1 MPTDKYNRNLKSFEK
16 ALLQLGDALEESES
30 PIVRDACLQR
40 FDCLLFIVC
49 MRQGVSGFSYELLWK
64 TLKIFLEE
72 IHGVRAVSPRQVFKE
87 AFALSI
93 IDEELTFVEMIES
106 RNTLSHT
113 YNEEQAAK
121 IYVKCADYLKAMKN
135 VLAQLNKQS

>member
-1 MPTDKYNRNLKSFEK
+1 MPSDKYNRNLKSFEK

-40 FDCLLFIVC
+40 FE
-49 MRQGVSGFSYELLWK
+49 FSYELLWK
-64 TLKIFLEE
+64 TLKVFLEE

-113 YNEEQAAK
+113 YNEEQATK

>member
-1 MPTDKYNRNLKSFEK
+1 VPSDKYNRNLKSLEK
-16 ALLQLGDALEESES
+16 ALLQLSDALEQSES

-40 FDCLLFIVC
+40 FE
-49 MRQGVSGFSYELLWK
+49 FSYELLWK

-87 AFALSI
+87 AFALSLI
-93 IDEELTFVEMIES
+93 EKEQIFIEMIES

-113 YNEEQAAK
+113 YNEGQAMK
-121 IYVKCADYLKAMKN
+121 IYKKCSDYLSVMKS
-135 VLAQLNKQS
+135 VLAQLNKQT

>member
-1 MPTDKYNRNLKSFEK
+1 VPTDKYNRNLKSLEK
-16 ALLQLGDALEESES
+16 ALLQLSDALEESES

-40 FDCLLFIVC
+40 FEFC
-49 MRQGVSGFSYELLWK
+49 YELLWK
-64 TLKIFLEE
+64 TLKVFLED

-113 YNEEQAAK
+113 YNEEQATK
-121 IYVKCADYLKAMKN
+121 IYVKCADYLKAMKS
-135 VLAQLNKQS
+135 VLAQLNKQT

>member
-1 MPTDKYNRNLKSFEK
+1 MPSDKYNRNLKSLEK
-16 ALLQLGDALEESES
+16 ALLQLSDALEQSES

-40 FDCLLFIVC
+40 FE
-49 MRQGVSGFSYELLWK
+49 FSYELLWK

-113 YNEEQAAK
+113 YNEEQAMK
-121 IYVKCADYLKAMKN
+121 IYVKCADYLKAMKS
-135 VLAQLNKQS
+135 VLAQLNKQT

>member
-1 MPTDKYNRNLKSFEK
+1 MPSDKYNRNLKSFEK
-16 ALLQLGDALEESES
+16 ALIQLGDALEESES

-40 FDCLLFIVC
+40 FE
-49 MRQGVSGFSYELLWK
+49 FSYELLWK
-64 TLKIFLEE
+64 TLKVFLEE

-121 IYVKCADYLKAMKN
+121 IYEKCADYLKAMKN

>member
-40 FDCLLFIVC
+40 FE
-49 MRQGVSGFSYELLWK
+49 FSYELLWK
-64 TLKIFLEE
+64 TLKVFLEE

-87 AFALSI
+87 AFALSLI
-93 IDEELTFVEMIES
+93 EKEQIFIEMIES

-121 IYVKCADYLKAMKN
+121 IYVKCGGYLKAMKN

>member
-1 MPTDKYNRNLKSFEK
+1 MSSDKYNRNLKSLEK
-16 ALLQLGDALEESES
+16 ALLQLSDALEESES

-40 FDCLLFIVC
+40 FEFC
-49 MRQGVSGFSYELLWK
+49 YELLWK

-106 RNTLSHT
+106 RNTLAHT
-113 YNEEQAAK
+113 YNEEQAMK

>member
-1 MPTDKYNRNLKSFEK
+1 MPTDKYNRNLKSLEK
-16 ALLQLGDALEESES
+16 ALLQLSDALEESES

-40 FDCLLFIVC
+40 FEFC
-49 MRQGVSGFSYELLWK
+49 YELLWK
-64 TLKIFLEE
+64 TLKVFLED

-113 YNEEQAAK
+113 YNEEQATK

>member
-40 FDCLLFIVC
+40 FE
-49 MRQGVSGFSYELLWK
+49 FSYELLWK

-93 IDEELTFVEMIES
+93 IDEEVTFVEMIES

-121 IYVKCADYLKAMKN
+121 IYVKCGGYLKAMKN
-135 VLAQLNKQS
+135 VLAQLNKQT

>member
-40 FDCLLFIVC
+40 FE
-49 MRQGVSGFSYELLWK
+49 FSYELLWK

-106 RNTLSHT
+106 RNPLSHT

-121 IYVKCADYLKAMKN
+121 IYVKCADYLKAMN
-135 VLAQLNKQS
+135 SVLAQLNKQS

>member
-16 ALLQLGDALEESES
+16 ALLQLSDALEESES

-40 FDCLLFIVC
+40 FE
-49 MRQGVSGFSYELLWK
+49 FSYELLWK
-64 TLKIFLEE
+64 TLKVFLED

-93 IDEELTFVEMIES
+93 IGEEVTFVEMIES

-121 IYVKCADYLKAMKN
+121 IYVKCVDYLKAMKN

>member
-1 MPTDKYNRNLKSFEK
+1 MPSDKYNRNLKSLEK
-16 ALLQLGDALEESES
+16 ALLQLSDALEQSES

-40 FDCLLFIVC
+40 FE
-49 MRQGVSGFSYELLWK
+49 FSYELLWK

-135 VLAQLNKQS
+135 VLAQLNKQG

>member
-1 MPTDKYNRNLKSFEK
+1 MPSDKYNRNLKSFEK
-16 ALLQLGDALEESES
+16 ALIQLGDALEESES

-40 FDCLLFIVC
+40 FE
-49 MRQGVSGFSYELLWK
+49 FSYELLWK

-121 IYVKCADYLKAMKN
+121 IYVKCVDYLKAMKN
-135 VLAQLNKQS
+135 VQAQLNKQT

>member
-40 FDCLLFIVC
+40 FE
-49 MRQGVSGFSYELLWK
+49 FSYELLWK
-64 TLKIFLEE
+64 TLKVFLED

-93 IDEELTFVEMIES
+93 IGEEVTFVEMIES

-121 IYVKCADYLKAMKN
+121 IYVKCGGYMKAMKT

>member
-1 MPTDKYNRNLKSFEK
+1 MPSDKYNRNLKSLEK
-16 ALLQLGDALEESES
+16 ALLQLSDALEQAES

-40 FDCLLFIVC
+40 FE
-49 MRQGVSGFSYELLWK
+49 FSYELLWK

>member
-1 MPTDKYNRNLKSFEK
+1 MPSDKYNRNLKSFEK
-16 ALLQLGDALEESES
+16 ALIQLGEALEESES

-40 FDCLLFIVC
+40 FEFC
-49 MRQGVSGFSYELLWK
+49 YELLWK
-64 TLKIFLEE
+64 TLKVFLED

-93 IDEELTFVEMIES
+93 IGEEVQFVEMIES

-121 IYVKCADYLKAMKN
+121 IYVKCGGYLKAMKN
-135 VLAQLNKQS
+135 VLAQLNKQP

>member
-1 MPTDKYNRNLKSFEK
+1 MISDKYNRNLKSLEK
-16 ALLQLGDALEESES
+16 ALLQLSDALEQSES

-40 FDCLLFIVC
+40 FE
-49 MRQGVSGFSYELLWK
+49 FSYELLWK

-87 AFALSI
+87 AFALSLI
-93 IDEELTFVEMIES
+93 EKEQIFIEMIES

-113 YNEEQAAK
+113 YNEGQAMK
-121 IYVKCADYLKAMKN
+121 IYKKCSDYLSVMKS
-135 VLAQLNKQS
+135 VLAQLNKQT

>member
-1 MPTDKYNRNLKSFEK
+1 MPSDKYNRNLKSLEK
-16 ALLQLGDALEESES
+16 ALLQLSDALEQSES

-40 FDCLLFIVC
+40 FE
-49 MRQGVSGFSYELLWK
+49 FSYELLWK

-87 AFALSI
+87 AFALSLI
-93 IDEELTFVEMIES
+93 EKEQIFIEMIES

-113 YNEEQAAK
+113 YNEGQAMK
-121 IYVKCADYLKAMKN
+121 IYKKCSDYLSVMKS
-135 VLAQLNKQS
+135 VLAQLNKQI

>member
-1 MPTDKYNRNLKSFEK
+1 MPNDKYNRNLKSFEK

-40 FDCLLFIVC
+40 FE
-49 MRQGVSGFSYELLWK
+49 FSYELLWK
-64 TLKIFLEE
+64 TLKVFLED

-93 IDEELTFVEMIES
+93 IGEEVTFVEMIES

-121 IYVKCADYLKAMKN
+121 IYVKCGGYLKAMKN

>member
-1 MPTDKYNRNLKSFEK
+1 M
-16 ALLQLGDALEESES
+16 
-30 PIVRDACLQR
+30 
-40 FDCLLFIVC
+40 
-49 MRQGVSGFSYELLWK
+49 
-64 TLKIFLEE
+64 KIFLEE

-113 YNEEQAAK
+113 CNEEQAAK
-121 IYVKCADYLKAMKN
+121 IYVKRAAYLEAMN
-135 VLAQLNKQS
+135 SVLAQLNKQS

>member
-1 MPTDKYNRNLKSFEK
+1 MPSDKYNRNLKSLEK
-16 ALLQLGDALEESES
+16 ALLQLSDALEQAES

-40 FDCLLFIVC
+40 FE
-49 MRQGVSGFSYELLWK
+49 FSYELLWK

-93 IDEELTFVEMIES
+93 IDEEVTFVEMIES
-106 RNTLSHT
+106 RNTLAHT
-113 YNEEQAAK
+113 YNEEQAMK
-121 IYVKCADYLKAMKN
+121 IYVKCADYLKAMN
-135 VLAQLNKQS
+135 SVLAQLNKQT

>member
-1 MPTDKYNRNLKSFEK
+1 M
-16 ALLQLGDALEESES
+16 LQLGDALEESES

-40 FDCLLFIVC
+40 FE
-49 MRQGVSGFSYELLWK
+49 FSYELLWK
-64 TLKIFLEE
+64 TLKVFLEE

-113 YNEEQAAK
+113 YNEEQATK
-121 IYVKCADYLKAMKN
+121 IYEKCADYLKAMKN
-135 VLAQLNKQS
+135 VLAQLNKQT

>member
-1 MPTDKYNRNLKSFEK
+1 MISDKYNRNLKSLEK
-16 ALLQLGDALEESES
+16 ALLHLSDALEQAES

-40 FDCLLFIVC
+40 FE
-49 MRQGVSGFSYELLWK
+49 FSYELLWK

-87 AFALSI
+87 AFALSLI
-93 IDEELTFVEMIES
+93 EKEQIFIEMIES

-113 YNEEQAAK
+113 YNEGQAMK
-121 IYVKCADYLKAMKN
+121 IYKKCSDYLSVMKS
-135 VLAQLNKQS
+135 VLAQLNKQT

>member
-1 MPTDKYNRNLKSFEK
+1 VPTDKYNRNLKSFEK

-40 FDCLLFIVC
+40 FE
-49 MRQGVSGFSYELLWK
+49 FSYELLWK

-121 IYVKCADYLKAMKN
+121 IYLKCADYLKAMN
-135 VLAQLNKQS
+135 SVLAQLNKQS

>member
-40 FDCLLFIVC
+40 FE
-49 MRQGVSGFSYELLWK
+49 FSYELLWK

-106 RNTLSHT
+106 RNTLSNT
-113 YNEEQAAK
+113 YNEEQATK
-121 IYVKCADYLKAMKN
+121 IYVKCAAYLEAMN
-135 VLAQLNKQS
+135 SVLAQLNKQS

>member
-1 MPTDKYNRNLKSFEK
+1 MPSDKYNRNLKSFEK
-16 ALLQLGDALEESES
+16 ALLQLSDALEESES

-40 FDCLLFIVC
+40 FE
-49 MRQGVSGFSYELLWK
+49 FSYELLWK
-64 TLKIFLEE
+64 TLKVFLEE

-93 IDEELTFVEMIES
+93 IGEEVTFVEMIES

-121 IYVKCADYLKAMKN
+121 IYVKCGGYLKAMKN

>member
-40 FDCLLFIVC
+40 FEFC
-49 MRQGVSGFSYELLWK
+49 YELLWK
-64 TLKIFLEE
+64 TLKVFLED

-113 YNEEQAAK
+113 YNEEQATK

-135 VLAQLNKQS
+135 VLAQLNKQT

>member
-1 MPTDKYNRNLKSFEK
+1 MPSDKYNRNLKSFEK
-16 ALLQLGDALEESES
+16 ALLQLSDALEESES

-40 FDCLLFIVC
+40 FE
-49 MRQGVSGFSYELLWK
+49 FSYELLWK
-64 TLKIFLEE
+64 TLKVFLED

-93 IDEELTFVEMIES
+93 IGEEVTFVEMIES

-121 IYVKCADYLKAMKN
+121 IYVKCGGYLKAMKN

>member
-1 MPTDKYNRNLKSFEK
+1 MPTDKYNRNLKSLEK
-16 ALLQLGDALEESES
+16 ALLQLSDALEESES

-40 FDCLLFIVC
+40 FE
-49 MRQGVSGFSYELLWK
+49 FSYELLWK
-64 TLKIFLEE
+64 TLKVFLEE

-113 YNEEQAAK
+113 YNEEQATK

-135 VLAQLNKQS
+135 VLAQLNKQT

>member
-1 MPTDKYNRNLKSFEK
+1 VPSDKYNRNLKSFEK

-40 FDCLLFIVC
+40 FE
-49 MRQGVSGFSYELLWK
+49 FSYELLWK
-64 TLKIFLEE
+64 TLKVFLED

-93 IDEELTFVEMIES
+93 IGEEVTFVEMIES

-121 IYVKCADYLKAMKN
+121 IYVKCGGYLKAMKN

>member
-1 MPTDKYNRNLKSFEK
+1 MPTDKYNRNLKSLEK
-16 ALLQLGDALEESES
+16 ALLQLSDALEESES

-40 FDCLLFIVC
+40 FEFC
-49 MRQGVSGFSYELLWK
+49 YELLWK
-64 TLKIFLEE
+64 TLKVFLED

-113 YNEEQAAK
+113 YNEEQATK
-121 IYVKCADYLKAMKN
+121 IYVKCADYLEAMKN
-135 VLAQLNKQS
+135 VLAQLNKQP

>member
-1 MPTDKYNRNLKSFEK
+1 MPTDKYNRNLKSLEK
-16 ALLQLGDALEESES
+16 ALLQLSDALEESES

-40 FDCLLFIVC
+40 FEFC
-49 MRQGVSGFSYELLWK
+49 YELLWK
-64 TLKIFLEE
+64 TLKVFLED

-113 YNEEQAAK
+113 YNEEQATK
-121 IYVKCADYLKAMKN
+121 IYVKCADYLKAMKS

>member
-1 MPTDKYNRNLKSFEK
+1 MPSDKYNRNLKSLEK
-16 ALLQLGDALEESES
+16 ALLQLSDALEQAES

-40 FDCLLFIVC
+40 FE
-49 MRQGVSGFSYELLWK
+49 FSYELLWK

-87 AFALSI
+87 AFALSLI
-93 IDEELTFVEMIES
+93 EKEQIFIEMIES

-113 YNEEQAAK
+113 YNEGQAMK
-121 IYVKCADYLKAMKN
+121 IYKKCSDYLSVMKS
-135 VLAQLNKQS
+135 VLAQLNKQTQ

>member
-1 MPTDKYNRNLKSFEK
+1 VPTDKYNRNLRSFEK

-40 FDCLLFIVC
+40 FE
-49 MRQGVSGFSYELLWK
+49 FSYELLWK

-121 IYVKCADYLKAMKN
+121 IYLKCADYLKAMN
-135 VLAQLNKQS
+135 SVLAQLNKQS

>member
-16 ALLQLGDALEESES
+16 ALLQLGGALEESES

-40 FDCLLFIVC
+40 FE
-49 MRQGVSGFSYELLWK
+49 FSYELLWK

-87 AFALSI
+87 AFAISI

-113 YNEEQAAK
+113 YNEEQATK
-121 IYVKCADYLKAMKN
+121 IYVKCGGYLKAMKN
-135 VLAQLNKQS
+135 VLAQLNKQT